1 MKIIHAFPLHRAT
14 RGPWTAWPSLIKVVH
29 EMGKINQHFH
39 RQKIIKSWCNF
50 KGKCNV
56 CAQSL
61 TFLAQEAFFFLLF
74 TPWYKQ
80 NRLTRLTPYSL
91 HKVSSFYT
99 RYLLFKY
106 EWLVRELLAVNP
118 QLSASMVSK
127 NYMHK
132 NFITN
137 SKLNNSVYFW
147 TIPLFRQNR
156 LPVNENR

>member
-1 MKIIHAFPLHRAT
+1 M
-14 RGPWTAWPSLIKVVH
+14 
-29 EMGKINQHFH
+29 
-39 RQKIIKSWCNF
+39 
-50 KGKCNV
+50 
-56 CAQSL
+56 
-61 TFLAQEAFFFLLF
+61 
-74 TPWYKQ
+74 
-80 NRLTRLTPYSL
+80 
-91 HKVSSFYT
+91 SSFYT

-156 LPVNENR
+156 VVLQIKTDLKFTDQIRYFDELEKKIKIKFTGITELDLSFQLTMI